1 MTAREFYD
9 TVVKMRK
16 AQRDYFRTRSQ
27 RSLNESKQ
35 FEKLVDAEIKRVEQ
49 IQQQQADNQQQKLLR
64 VTSTLAQPTSP
75 FPIAR

>member
-1 MTAREFYD
+1 MNAKEFYD

-35 FEKLVDAEIKRVEQ
+35 LEKLVDAEIKRVEEVLKK
-49 IQQQQADNQQQKLLR
+49 QAEQAQQKLL
-64 VTSTLAQPTSP
+64 
-75 FPIAR
+75 

>member
-1 MTAREFYD
+1 MNAKEFYD

-27 RSLNESKQ
+27 HSLNESKQ

-49 IQQQQADNQQQKLLR
+49 IQQQQVDNYQQKLL
-64 VTSTLAQPTSP
+64 
-75 FPIAR
+75 